1 MPAKWPRPGIGGLQA
16 SLSGTEC
23 FNTLSAF
30 RQGPRLSAGEGV
42 PHSPQ
47 LAVQLYKRAAEL
59 GHPDAQADVAFRWST
74 GLEPNRRPGSGL
86 DFTLG
91 EQHMPEALLS
101 YYFAAASNQTGA
113 QMVLGYRSHARPGM
127 TLRIKRAAVTF
138 CKSPASAVMSSF
150 VAGFVHAYPRLAPS
164 TYAAAVRSSGCAGT
178 CMVLMSPRAA
188 RQPCCT
194 TTLLL
199 SVLLRQPGRRDSFR
213 R

>member
-1 MPAKWPRPGIGGLQA
+1 MPQSTG
-16 SLSGTEC
+16 
-23 FNTLSAF
+23 

-86 DFTLG
+86 DFMLG

-113 QMVLGYRSHARPGM
+113 QMVLGYRSAARPRM
-127 TLRIKRAAVTF
+127 ILSTNQAAVNPG
-138 CKSPASAVMSSF
+138 KSPASAGHV
-150 VAGFVHAYPRLAPS
+150 
-164 TYAAAVRSSGCAGT
+164 
-178 CMVLMSPRAA
+178 
-188 RQPCCT
+188 
-194 TTLLL
+194 
-199 SVLLRQPGRRDSFR
+199 
-213 R
+213 